1 MITNKAIT
9 LSRDQE
15 FIANNS
21 DIIIFKFLSKWLDG
35 FLARYNLCDCHKI
48 TVSQQLLP
56 DLLEKQNIFLSYIL
70 YRRIQYDYLLKNMD
84 ETPMWFDLPSNSTID
99 HKGTKTVTIHI
110 TRHEHSSFTVV
121 LACMADGSKLPAVCI
136 FKLKNVPKE
145 EFSHGIHIRV
155 NEKGW
160 INEYEILWWIETV

>member
-9 LSRDQE
+9 LSKDQE

-21 DIIIFKFLSKWLDG
+21 DIITFKFLSKWLDD
-35 FLARYNLCDCHKI
+35 FLARYDLCDCRRI
-48 TVSQQLLP
+48 TVSQQLSS
-56 DLLEKQNIFLSYIL
+56 DLLEKQNVFLSYIL
-70 YRRIQYDYLLKNMD
+70 YRRIQHDYPLKYIRNMD
-84 ETPMWFDLPSNSTID
+84 ETPMWFDLSSNSTID
-99 HKGTKTVTIHI
+99 HKGTKTVTIRI

-145 EFSHGIHIRV
+145 KFSHGIHIRV
-155 NEKGW
+155 NEKR
-160 INEYEILWWIETV
+160 

>member
-1 MITNKAIT
+1 MIINKVIT

-21 DIIIFKFLSKWLDG
+21 DIITFKFSSKWLDS
-35 FLARYNLCDCHKI
+35 FLARYNLCDHHKT

-84 ETPMWFDLPSNSTID
+84 ETPM
-99 HKGTKTVTIHI
+99 
-110 TRHEHSSFTVV
+110 
-121 LACMADGSKLPAVCI
+121 
-136 FKLKNVPKE
+136 
-145 EFSHGIHIRV
+145 
-155 NEKGW
+155 
-160 INEYEILWWIETV
+160 